1 LSRID
6 NLLLEE
12 VVVKDFGIDQ
22 IRNVG
27 VVGHGG
33 VGKTSLV
40 EAMLYDAK
48 VTTRLGSVDDGTSLS
63 DYTDDEIERK
73 ISIRA
78 SLLHLEWKNH
88 KINLVDM
95 PGYQDFIGEVVGGL
109 RVAET
114 ALILISAQAGVEVGT
129 EQVWN
134 IAERYK
140 LARIFFVNRMEKEHA
155 DFEKALQQA
164 KESFGH
170 KVIPF
175 QVPISQGPDFKG
187 VIDVV
192 RMKALY
198 LDKDGKAKEDKIP
211 AELEAKA
218 KEYREKIVEAAAET
232 DDALLEKFFDK
243 GALSD
248 DEIKQGLRKGIAEKS
263 IYPVVCGSASEN
275 IGVTALLD
283 LLAAYLPSPADFAQ
297 VEGQVPGSD
306 KEKIMK
312 ISPDESLCAFA
323 FKIVSEPHVG
333 ELTFL
338 RVFSGKLQPGMDVYN
353 STREE
358 SERIGQIY
366 ALNGRERREIGI
378 VSAGDIAALVKLK
391 STRTVDTF
399 CNKKDPVILPPID
412 FPTPVINM
420 GIRPKNRGDE
430 EKIAGGFAKLREEDP
445 TFIMEVDADI
455 RQTIIYGQGELHL
468 EIMVDR
474 LKRRFGVEV
483 ELEKPR
489 IPYRET
495 VTTKVEAQGKYKKQS
510 GGRGQYG
517 DVWIRLEPQ
526 PRGEGFEFVNKI
538 VGGAIP
544 SKYIPSVE
552 KGIVGAMEEGVLA
565 GYRVVDAKITLYDGS
580 FHDVDS
586 SDMAFKIAGSMG
598 FKNAAAKARLVMLE
612 PIYNLEVI
620 VPEDFMGDVMGDLS
634 SRRGK
639 ISGMDREGNFQKI
652 KAQAPLAELY
662 KYSTSLRS
670 LTQGRGL
677 HTRQFS
683 HYEEVP
689 RDTAQKIIQE
699 TQQAKEEEK

>member
-1 LSRID
+1 M
-6 NLLLEE
+6 
-12 VVVKDFGIDQ
+12 KDFGIDQ

-40 EAMLYDAK
+40 EAMLYGAK

-73 ISIRA
+73 ISIGA

-88 KINLVDM
+88 KINVVDL

-155 DFEKALQQA
+155 DFEKVLQQA

-170 KVIPF
+170 KVIPL

-187 VIDVV
+187 VIDLV
-192 RMKALY
+192 RMKALHF
-198 LDKDGKAKEDKIP
+198 DKDGKAREDKIP
-211 AELEAKA
+211 PELEAKA

-243 GALSD
+243 GQLAD
-248 DEIKQGLRKGIAEKS
+248 DEIKQGLRKGIAERS
-263 IYPVVCGSASEN
+263 IYPVVCGSASGN

-283 LLAAYLPSPADFAQ
+283 LLAAYLPSPAYFAQ

-312 ISPDESLCAFA
+312 ISPDESLCGFA
-323 FKIVSEPHVG
+323 FKTVSEPHVG

-338 RVFSGKLQPGMDVYN
+338 RVFSGKLQSGMDVYN
-353 STREE
+353 STREV

-366 ALNGRERREIGI
+366 ALNGRERKEIGI
-378 VSAGDIAALVKLK
+378 VNAGDIAALVKLK
-391 STRTVDTF
+391 STRTGDTF
-399 CNKKDPVILPPID
+399 CHKKDPVMLPEIG

-430 EKIAGGFAKLREEDP
+430 EKIASGFAKLHEEDP
-445 TFIMEVDADI
+445 TFIMEVDPDI
-455 RQTIIYGQGELHL
+455 KQTIIYGQGELHL

-495 VTTKVEAQGKYKKQS
+495 VTGKVEAQGKYKRQS

-517 DVWIRLEPQ
+517 DVWIRLEPMA
-526 PRGEGFEFVNKI
+526 RGEGFEFVNKI

-544 SKYIPSVE
+544 SKFIPSVE
-552 KGIVGAMEEGVLA
+552 KGIVGAMQEGVLA
-565 GYRVVDAKITLYDGS
+565 GYRVVDAKITLYDGT

-586 SDMAFKIAGSMG
+586 SDLAFKIAGSMG
-598 FKNAAAKARLVMLE
+598 FKNAAVKAKPVMLE
-612 PIYNLEVI
+612 PIYDLEVI

-689 RDTAQKIIQE
+689 RDISQKLIQE
-699 TQQAKEEEK
+699 AEQAKEEEK

>member
-1 LSRID
+1 
-6 NLLLEE
+6 
-12 VVVKDFGIDQ
+12 VKEFQIDQ

-40 EAMLYDAK
+40 EALLFSAK
-48 VTTRLGSVDDGTSLS
+48 VTSRLGSVDDGTSLS

-73 ISIRA
+73 VSIGA
-78 SLLHLEWKNH
+78 SLLHLEWKSH
-88 KINLVDM
+88 KVNIVDM
-95 PGYQDFIGEVVGGL
+95 PGYQDFIGEVIGGL

-114 ALILISAQAGVEVGT
+114 ALILLSAQSGVEVGT
-129 EQVWN
+129 EQVWG
-134 IAERYK
+134 IAEKYN
-140 LARIFFVNRMEKEHA
+140 LARMFFVNKMEKEHA
-155 DFEKALQQA
+155 DFEKVLVQA

-170 KVIPF
+170 KVVAIQIP
-175 QVPISQGPDFKG
+175 IGEGPNLKG
-187 VIDVV
+187 VVDLVK
-192 RMKALY
+192 MKALY
-198 LDKDGKAKEDKIP
+198 FEKDGKSKEDKIP

-218 KEYREKIVEAAAET
+218 KEYREKLIEAAAET

-243 GALSD
+243 GELSD
-248 DEIKQGLRKGIAEKS
+248 EEMKAGLRKGIAERS
-263 IYPVVCGSASEN
+263 VYPVLCGSALEN
-275 IGVTALLD
+275 VGATSLLD
-283 LLAAYLPSPADFAQ
+283 CMVSYLPSPADFSQ
-297 VEGQVPGSD
+297 VEGKVPGTD
-306 KEKIMK
+306 KDKVMK
-312 ISPDESLCAFA
+312 ISPNGALCAFA
-323 FKIVSEPHVG
+323 FKTVSEPHVG

-338 RVFSGKLQPGMDVYN
+338 KVYSGKLQSGTDVYN
-353 STREE
+353 STQEA

-366 ALNGRERREIGI
+366 ALNGRERKEIGI
-378 VSAGDIAALVKLK
+378 VGAGDIAALVKLK
-391 STRTVDTF
+391 STKTGDTF
-399 CNKKDPVILPPID
+399 CDQKDAVILPPTQ

-430 EKIAGGFAKLREEDP
+430 EKIANGFAKLHDEDP

-455 RQTIIYGQGELHL
+455 KQTIIYGQGELHL
-468 EIMVDR
+468 DVMVDR
-474 LKRRFGVEV
+474 LKRRFGVEA

-495 VTTKVEAQGKYKKQS
+495 IKAKAEAQGKYKRQS

-517 DVWIRLEPQ
+517 DVWIKLEPL
-526 PRGEGFEFVNKI
+526 PRGEGFEFANEI
-538 VGGAIP
+538 VGGVVP

-552 KGIVGAMEEGVLA
+552 KGVVEAMADGFLA
-565 GYRVVDAKITLYDGS
+565 GYRVVDAKVTLYDGS
-580 FHDVDS
+580 FHEVDS

-598 FKNAAAKARLVMLE
+598 FKNAATKAKPAMLE
-612 PIYNLEVI
+612 PIFSVEVI

-639 ISGMDREGNFQKI
+639 ILGMDQEGNFQKI
-652 KAQAPLAELY
+652 RAQVPLAELY

-689 RDTAQKIIQE
+689 KDVSDKLIKEA
-699 TQQAKEEEK
+699 QQAKESEK

>member
-1 LSRID
+1 
-6 NLLLEE
+6 
-12 VVVKDFGIDQ
+12 VKDFKIDQ

-40 EAMLYDAK
+40 EAMLYAAK
-48 VTTRLGSVDDGTSLS
+48 VTTRQGRVDDGTSLS

-73 ISIRA
+73 VSIGA

-88 KINLVDM
+88 KINIVDL

-109 RVAET
+109 RVTET
-114 ALILISAQAGVEVGT
+114 ALILLSAQSGVEVGT

-134 IAERYK
+134 IAENYK
-140 LARIFFVNRMEKEHA
+140 LARMFFVNRMEKEHA
-155 DFEKALQQA
+155 NFEQVVKQTR
-164 KESFGH
+164 ESFGQ
-170 KVIPF
+170 KVVPLQIP
-175 QVPISQGPDFKG
+175 IGEGPDFKG
-187 VIDVV
+187 MVDLVK
-192 RMKALY
+192 MKALY
-198 LDKDGKAKEDKIP
+198 FERDGKLKEEKIP
-211 AELEAKA
+211 AELEAKT
-218 KEYREKIVEAAAET
+218 KEYQEKLIEAVAET

-243 GALSD
+243 GELSD
-248 DEIKQGLRKGIAEKS
+248 DEIKQGLRKGIAERA
-263 IYPVVCGSASEN
+263 IYPLVCGSALEN
-275 IGVTALLD
+275 VGVSALLD
-283 LLAAYLPSPADFAQ
+283 LLATYLPSPSDFVQ
-297 VEGQVPGSD
+297 IQGKVPGTE
-306 KEKIMK
+306 KEKVMK

-338 RVFSGKLQPGMDVYN
+338 KVYSGKLQSGMDVYN
-353 STREE
+353 STREV

-378 VSAGDIAALVKLK
+378 VNAGDIAAVVKLK
-391 STRTVDTF
+391 NTKTGDTF
-399 CNKKDPVILPPID
+399 CDKKDPIILPIIS

-420 GIRPKNRGDE
+420 GIRPKKRGDE
-430 EKIAGGFAKLREEDP
+430 EKIANGFAKLHEEDP
-445 TFIMEVDADI
+445 TFIMQVDSDV

-495 VTTKVEAQGKYKKQS
+495 ITTKVEAQGKYKRQS

-517 DVWIRLEPQ
+517 DVWLRLEPL

-544 SKYIPSVE
+544 SKFIPSVE
-552 KGIVGAMEEGVLA
+552 KGIVGAMAEGVLA
-565 GYRVVDAKITLYDGS
+565 GYKVMDAKITLYDGT

-586 SDMAFKIAGSMG
+586 SDLAFKIAGSMG
-598 FKNAAAKARLVMLE
+598 FKNAAAKAKPVVLE
-612 PIYNLEVI
+612 PIYNIEVI
-620 VPEDFMGDVMGDLS
+620 VSEDFMGDVMGDLS

-639 ISGMDREGNFQKI
+639 ISGMDQEGNFQKI
-652 KAQAPLAELY
+652 KAQVPLAELY

-689 RDTAQKIIQE
+689 REIADKLIKEA
-699 TQQAKEEEK
+699 QQAKEAEK